1 MSGQVQGFSTGRA
14 GPPVR
19 RRSQRH
25 AGGMQEDEVRWGRRP
40 GVGWTPVTYGAHV
53 RADLADDLSA
63 RLRAWQLVLPFWS
76 SFTG

>member
-1 MSGQVQGFSTGRA
+1 
-14 GPPVR
+14 
-19 RRSQRH
+19 
-25 AGGMQEDEVRWGRRP
+25 MQEDEVRWGRRP